1 LVLVELLAV
10 MVFWVQVVVILFLI
24 PQLLRQ
30 LQDVL
35 LHLAAALAVL
45 ALVVQHTH

>member
-1 LVLVELLAV
+1 LVLVELVAA

-35 LHLAAALAVL
+35 LHLAAVLVALAVV
-45 ALVVQHTH
+45 AQHTH

>member
-30 LQDVL
+30 LQVVL
-35 LHLAAALAVL
+35 LHLAAALVVL
-45 ALVVQHTH
+45 AVVVQHTH